1 MEHAAKIA
9 YQNKDIISKAF
20 ADAMQGK
27 SFNVYGLQLPKIKT
41 VISANLPGIEVN
53 ELRIDDIFVLEDGS
67 FVIVDYES
75 EYRFSNKIKYLG
87 YILRVVKRLIGL
99 GYALATIRLHVV
111 VIYTGKTKRGS
122 TKSMLDLGAMR
133 MYTHEAFLTEIEAT
147 KEKERIEQTIKAG
160 ERLSEEDIMLI
171 CVMAL
176 SYEQLEDQQRAIREL
191 VEMAKGIKDEE
202 TQRFTLGAILGFT
215 DKVMEQEVAEDIIR
229 RLTMTKIG
237 RIYEEQKLAYG
248 KEMAE
253 QAAAQATE
261 KTRIDTMYENL
272 KNMMEELGTSLSKA
286 MDVLKVSDSDR
297 EILMKRFE

>member
-1 MEHAAKIA
+1 MIFLR
-9 YQNKDIISKAF
+9 YII
-20 ADAMQGK
+20 
-27 SFNVYGLQLPKIKT
+27 PT
-41 VISANLPGIEVN
+41 
-53 ELRIDDIFVLEDGS
+53 
-67 FVIVDYES
+67 
-75 EYRFSNKIKYLG
+75 
-87 YILRVVKRLIGL
+87 
-99 GYALATIRLHVV
+99 
-111 VIYTGKTKRGS
+111 
-122 TKSMLDLGAMR
+122 LDLGAMR

-261 KTRIDTMYENL
+261 KTRIDTLYENL
-272 KNMMEELGTSLSKA
+272 KNMMDGLGTSLSKA